1 MMVAE
6 TAFIAMATALAGFL
20 LIYSLNDCTTAEPY
34 DEHHATIAK
43 VRFSF
48 LMRVSFGNT
57 MTS

>member
-48 LMRVSFGNT
+48 LMIVS
-57 MTS
+57 